1 MHNGLKAFLEFK
13 AYRMRYWS
21 IVAPSEAG
29 SGHTTSCLSAADIMS
44 ILFFYAM
51 QYDPQHY
58 DNPDNDR
65 FILSKGHASPLLYS
79 AWREVGMLS
88 DKDMMTYRKMGSV
101 LEGHPTLRF
110 PYAEAATGALGLG
123 LSIGVGEALC
133 ARSDRR
139 NYYTYV
145 LMGDSETT
153 EGAVWEAVQL
163 GAHYKLDNL
172 IAIIDVNRLGQS
184 TPTLFEDN
192 VQRYV
197 EVFDAFNWHALLVD
211 GHNIE
216 QLMKVFDKA
225 REITKKPVVIIAKTF
240 KGRGVNMLEDKEGYH
255 GKAIAKDKLDE
266 ALKQLAN
273 NFPQAAA
280 YNRTYSWTPKLPEK
294 SPTAITVERSFAKMA
309 DPLYQRDSLVPTR
322 KAYGQALA
330 ALGSTCDA
338 VISLDAEV
346 KNSTYAEIFE
356 EKHPNRF
363 FQCFIA
369 EQNMVGMG
377 IGFDRRNR
385 MPFISTF
392 GAFFS
397 RAHDQIRMA
406 AIGQARLNL
415 VGSHAGVSIGQDGP
429 SQMALEDIA
438 MMRAIPESVVL
449 YPSDAVSTYKL
460 VEQMARYEEGI
471 AYLRTTRAATAV
483 IYDNNEDFII
493 GGCKV
498 LQQSDHDRVCI
509 IAAGITL
516 FEALKAYKLLQ
527 QEKIDAA
534 IIDLYSIKPL
544 DETTIKKIVKKAN
557 NKVVTVEDHY
567 LEGGLGQA
575 VMYALRNT
583 GVTIACL
590 AVDKL
595 PRSGKP
601 EELLAYEGID
611 ASAIVQKVKEII

>member
-1 MHNGLKAFLEFK
+1 MHNGLKSFLEFK

-21 IVAPSEAG
+21 VVAPSEAG

-44 ILFFYAM
+44 VLFFYAM
-51 QYDPQHY
+51 YYDPKHY
-58 DNPDNDR
+58 NNPDNDR
-65 FILSKGHASPLLYS
+65 LILSKGHASALLYA
-79 AWREVGMLS
+79 AWREVGMLT
-88 DKDMMTYRKMGSV
+88 DKDMMSYRKMGSV

-110 PYAEAATGALGLG
+110 PYAEAATGALGIG
-123 LSIGVGEALC
+123 LSIGVGEALS
-133 ARSDRR
+133 ARTDRR
-139 NYYTYV
+139 NYYSYV
-145 LMGDSETT
+145 LLGDGETS

-163 GAHYKLDNL
+163 AAHYHLDNL

-184 TPTLFEDN
+184 DPTMLEDHA
-192 VQRYV
+192 QRYV
-197 EVFDAFNWHALLVD
+197 EIFNAFNWRALLVD
-211 GHNIE
+211 GHDIE

-225 REITKKPVVIIAKTF
+225 REITHKPVVIIAKTM
-240 KGRGVNMLEDKEGYH
+240 KGRGINWLEDKEGYH
-255 GKAIAKDKLDE
+255 GKVIPKDKLDE
-266 ALKQLAN
+266 ALKQLKN

-280 YNRTYSWTPKLPEK
+280 YNRTYDWKPKLPEK
-294 SPTAITVERSFAKMA
+294 PPTAITVNRSFAKMA

-322 KAYGQALA
+322 KAFGEALA
-330 ALGSTCDA
+330 ALGTVCDA
-338 VISLDAEV
+338 VVSLDSDV

-356 EKHPNRF
+356 EKYPERF

-377 IGFDRRNR
+377 VGFDRRNR

-392 GAFFS
+392 GAFFT

-406 AIGQARLNL
+406 AIGQSRLNL

-429 SQMALEDIA
+429 SQMALEDIG
-438 MMRAIPESVVL
+438 MMRAITQSVVL

-460 VEQMARYEEGI
+460 VEEMARYEDGI
-471 AYLRTTRAATAV
+471 AYLRTTRAATPV

-498 LQQSDHDRVCI
+498 IQESDHDHVCI

-516 FEALKAYKLLQ
+516 FEAKKAYSLLQ
-527 QEKIDAA
+527 KEKINTA

-544 DETTIKKIVKKAN
+544 DEATIKKIVKKAN
-557 NKVVTVEDHY
+557 NKVITVEDHY
-567 LEGGLGQA
+567 LQGGLGEA

-590 AVDKL
+590 AVKEL
-595 PRSGKP
+595 PCSGEP
-601 EELLAYEGID
+601 EELLAFEGID
-611 ASAIVQKVKEII
+611 ATAIIKKVKEIV

>member
-21 IVAPSEAG
+21 VVAPSEAG

-44 ILFFYAM
+44 VLFFYAM
-51 QYDPQHY
+51 HYDPKHY
-58 DNPDNDR
+58 NNPDNDR
-65 FILSKGHASPLLYS
+65 FILSKGHASALLYA

-88 DKDMMTYRKMGSV
+88 DSDMLTYRQMGST

-110 PYAEAATGALGLG
+110 PYAEAATGALGIG
-123 LSIGVGEALC
+123 LSIGAGEALC
-133 ARSDRR
+133 ARTDRR
-139 NYYTYV
+139 TFRTYV
-145 LMGDSETT
+145 LMGDGETS

-163 GAHYKLDNL
+163 AAHYHLDNL

-184 TPTLFEDN
+184 DPTMLEDH

-197 EVFDAFNWHALLVD
+197 EIFNAFNWRALLVD
-211 GHNIE
+211 GHDIE

-225 REITKKPVVIIAKTF
+225 REITQKPIVIIAKTF
-240 KGRGVNMLEDKEGYH
+240 KGRGINMVEDKEGYH
-255 GKAIAKDKLDE
+255 GKAIPKDKLDE
-266 ALKQLAN
+266 ALKQLKN
-273 NFPQAAA
+273 NFPHAAA
-280 YNRTYSWTPKLPEK
+280 YNRTYDWKPKLPERP
-294 SPTAITVERSFAKMA
+294 PTAITVQRSFTKMA
-309 DPLYQRDSLVPTR
+309 DPFYQRDSLVATR

-330 ALGSTCDA
+330 VLGTVCDA
-338 VISLDAEV
+338 VVSLDAEV

-356 EKHPNRF
+356 EKHSNRF

-377 IGFDRRNR
+377 VGFDRRNR

-392 GAFFS
+392 GAFLT

-406 AIGQARLNL
+406 AIGQSRLNL

-429 SQMALEDIA
+429 SQMALEDIG
-438 MMRAIPESVVL
+438 MMRGIPQSVVL

-460 VEQMARYEEGI
+460 VEAMARYEDGI
-471 AYLRTTRAATAV
+471 TYLRTTRSATPI
-483 IYDNNEDFII
+483 IYNNNEDFII

-498 LQQSDHDRVCI
+498 LQETDHDHVCI

-516 FEALKAYKLLQ
+516 FEALKAYKLLKK
-527 QEKIDAA
+527 EKINAA

-544 DETTIKKIVKKAN
+544 DESTIKRVVKKAN
-557 NKVVTVEDHY
+557 NKVITVEDHY
-567 LEGGLGQA
+567 LQGGLGEA

-590 AVDKL
+590 AVHKL

-601 EELLAYEGID
+601 EELRAFEEID
-611 ASAIVQKVKEII
+611 TPAIVKKAKEII